1 MTTKQKILVKQAQ
14 MLALHNRYVKAM
26 RAGEAY
32 IQKLASAE
40 ARKQAMYRKVLDG
53 IKTLKKGEQP

>member
-26 RAGEAY
+26 KAGQLY

-40 ARKQAMYRKVLDG
+40 NQKQAMYRKVLAG
-53 IKTLKKGEQP
+53 IRDLKKGK

>member
-26 RAGEAY
+26 QAGEAY

-40 ARKQAMYRKVLDG
+40 AQKQAMYRKVLAGVKD
-53 IKTLKKGEQP
+53 LKKGK

>member
-1 MTTKQKILVKQAQ
+1 MTVRQKILVKQAQ

-26 RAGEAY
+26 QAGQAY

-40 ARKQAMYRKVLDG
+40 NQKQAMYRKVLDG
-53 IKTLKKGEQP
+53 IKSLKKGR